1 MQPLLCDPELV
12 IRSNA
17 VCFFGRIANHS
28 DSVAAELLERQI
40 PQIMLRE
47 LLLDR
52 NDNVNSF
59 KSSLLA
65 YR

>member
-17 VCFFGRIANHS
+17 VCFFGRMANHS
-28 DSVAAELLERQI
+28 DTVAAELLERQI

-52 NDNVNSF
+52 NNNVCNFLLSF
-59 KSSLLA
+59 IFL
-65 YR
+65 

>member
-17 VCFFGRIANHS
+17 VCFFGRMANHS
-28 DSVAAELLERQI
+28 VAVATELLERQI

-47 LLLDR
+47 LLMDR
-52 NDNVNSF
+52 NDNVSRF
-59 KSSLLA
+59 FFL
-65 YR
+65 